1 MAQEAN
7 RPVGEMKAVG
17 ERSDGRVVVRTPS
30 GQHFLMQKS
39 TWTSFQGSGRRD
51 GLAQQFDTEDLNRPY
66 EQDDRVFA
74 VVSLIADAF
83 SDVPLRIYEK
93 DPMLSDDVVDPVPDS
108 DPLVALFNYW
118 NPIYDASL
126 AQTAIAQGLSLRGES
141 FLFFTRE
148 GGGRLDIFGEGVNA
162 RIETPGEIWVVSGE
176 YVQEEVD
183 RTTGLIE
190 RWRVR
195 SAQGFKEYDPE
206 TVISPR
212 LLHPRNPYRGFGP
225 MQAAFG
231 ASAQNYLAQRYRNA
245 LLRRGGDPGGLI
257 LIGEVLDPEDSRR
270 LKQEIAQEFDDPDAG
285 GATRLLEG
293 GAKYQSLNLS
303 PKELAYTESLGINA
317 DRIAAAFRVS
327 KELLGQGDSNFGARL
342 REETEAFWRMRV
354 IPWLRLVERALNT
367 RLFPMLAD
375 RKAQAYRARFDLS
388 KVEALRG
395 DLKSK
400 VDLAAKLQQSGV
412 PLNLA
417 MQIARVDRAQ
427 EIEGGDVS
435 IISGQWSPLSDVTV
449 PIIESIE
456 PVEAVEQP
464 EAAEPEQP
472 EPVEEPQVS
481 ASETAL
487 NGAQISSLLEMIN
500 QVTQGLLPLETAIQ
514 IIIAGFGFSDEQA
527 RAIMGDVK
535 PGSLAPASDVAV
547 QPQEAPAKSVRGLKA
562 ETFEE
567 ERDRVFSR
575 WKPLAN
581 MTAGELKR
589 WAQNECS
596 RKASLDPAAVIKRN
610 LDLLETPKSSWT
622 QKQVRAAN
630 RAISFIERM
639 RGVEEGKPA
648 SEGCPSKRVI
658 SLRNWAHNPG
668 GRKLDCCGET
678 REREVKS
685 PPCRQAGE
693 SQDECVARKV
703 PEILAESPD
712 VSQDQ
717 AVAMAISMCSSTCDS
732 SDEERTALE
741 RAADKDETS
750 DFAVARQYVQKQV
763 DALRPIEKQFTA
775 KVRRVFDRMRR
786 AQLKALSD
794 YARTGRVSSGPF
806 IEGYD
811 SKAVASDED
820 VDGLMRKASFSKK
833 ELEKLIVSAEQK
845 WADELAALLDP
856 LYRATVSDALTSIA
870 SETGMTAIPMTD
882 PKVMRILKDKSIKVA
897 EGVNSTVAKQIKATL
912 IKALT
917 ESQSTGSLQALIQA
931 DLEGLEELVRVKYRS
946 ARSRALAI
954 ARTEV
959 AAANQQSRMAQIDA
973 GVESGDVIGKRW
985 LTGPGVPE
993 SAGGSRRDNHWR
1005 LDRKVVKP
1013 GETFD
1018 LGNGIR
1024 AQGPHDPSLPAGEV
1038 INCNCT
1044 IRGVVPD

>member
-1 MAQEAN
+1 M
-7 RPVGEMKAVG
+7 
-17 ERSDGRVVVRTPS
+17 
-30 GQHFLMQKS
+30 
-39 TWTSFQGSGRRD
+39 
-51 GLAQQFDTEDLNRPY
+51 
-66 EQDDRVFA
+66 
-74 VVSLIADAF
+74 
-83 SDVPLRIYEK
+83 
-93 DPMLSDDVVDPVPDS
+93 
-108 DPLVALFNYW
+108 
-118 NPIYDASL
+118 
-126 AQTAIAQGLSLRGES
+126 
-141 FLFFTRE
+141 
-148 GGGRLDIFGEGVNA
+148 
-162 RIETPGEIWVVSGE
+162 
-176 YVQEEVD
+176 
-183 RTTGLIE
+183 
-190 RWRVR
+190 
-195 SAQGFKEYDPE
+195 
-206 TVISPR
+206 
-212 LLHPRNPYRGFGP
+212 
-225 MQAAFG
+225 
-231 ASAQNYLAQRYRNA
+231 
-245 LLRRGGDPGGLI
+245 
-257 LIGEVLDPEDSRR
+257 
-270 LKQEIAQEFDDPDAG
+270 
-285 GATRLLEG
+285 LEG

-354 IPWLRLVERALNT
+354 IPWLRLVERSLNT

-395 DLKSK
+395 DLKAK

-435 IISGQWSPLSDVTV
+435 IISGQWSPLEDIAS
-449 PIIESIE
+449 PIIEPVGQPQEAE
-456 PVEAVEQP
+456 PDQP
-464 EAAEPEQP
+464 EI
-472 EPVEEPQVS
+472 VEEPTVS
-481 ASETAL
+481 VAETAL

-535 PGSLAPASDVAV
+535 PGSAAPPSDVAD
-547 QPQEAPAKSVRGLKA
+547 QPQVAPAKSVRGLKA

-639 RGVEEGKPA
+639 RGVEDGKPA
-648 SEGCPSKRVI
+648 AEGCPSKRVI

-668 GRKLDCCGET
+668 GRKLGCCSVDEVSQRVKPDGLKKGDFASWNSSGGRARGRVERIERDGEI
-678 REREVKS
+678 
-685 PPCRQAGE
+685 A
-693 SQDECVARKV
+693 V
-703 PEILAESPD
+703 PETDFTVTGTPEDPAALLRVYGDNGRPTDVLVGHKFSALTKIEPIKPD
-712 VSQDQ
+712 DDEKT
-717 AVAMAISMCSSTCDS
+717 AI
-732 SDEERTALE
+732 E

-750 DFAVARQYVQKQV
+750 DFTIARQYVQKQ
-763 DALRPIEKQFTA
+763 AEELRPIEKQFAA

-811 SKAVASDED
+811 SKAIASDEDEDVD
-820 VDGLMRKASFSKK
+820 VDGLMRKASFSKT
-833 ELEKLIVSAEQK
+833 ELEKLIVSAEKK
-845 WADELAALLDP
+845 WADELAVLLDP
-856 LYRATVSDALTSIA
+856 LYRSTVSGALTSIS
-870 SETGMTAIPMTD
+870 SEIGMSSIPMTD
-882 PKVMRILKDKSIKVA
+882 PKVLRILKDKPIKVA

-931 DLEGLEELVRVKYRS
+931 DLEGLEELVRVRYRS

-959 AAANQQSRMAQIDA
+959 SAANQQSRMAQIEA
-973 GVESGDVIGKRW
+973 GAESGDVIGKRW
-985 LTGPGVPE
+985 LTGGGVPE
-993 SAGGSRRDNHWR
+993 SAGGTRRDNHWR

-1013 GETFD
+1013 GEAFD

-1044 IRGVVPD
+1044 VRAVVPD